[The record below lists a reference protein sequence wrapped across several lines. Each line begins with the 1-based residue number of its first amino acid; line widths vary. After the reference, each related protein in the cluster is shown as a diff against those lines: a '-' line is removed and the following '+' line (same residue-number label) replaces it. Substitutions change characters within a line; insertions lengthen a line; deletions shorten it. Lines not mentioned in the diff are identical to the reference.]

1 MDNELVDAMTE
12 AEGTALMQSIE
23 EFYLPRHLV
32 KAIYDIGHI
41 PAHSREGQVGV
52 GFIDIADY
60 THLSKFLSP
69 KENQIL
75 LNGLYTAFQI
85 VLERHGGFLNK
96 IEGDSMMFHFDDI
109 IDKRLWEMDRDSRV
123 VFIARELFNTC
134 VEMQRA
140 CIRFN
145 HADDAFLDAEASDD
159 ARKAL
164 QDAFG
169 IIKSLRSKDD
179 ISSTLFAFFQIRI
192 RIGANIG
199 EVTIGNFGPGGSKH
213 WDIIGLPVI
222 NAKRMESTAPV
233 GGLRISAE
241 FFDILKASGIAD
253 EYYRQFREEAKKL
266 GCVYQDIHWDD
277 LYRFREV
284 IIREKRDASYKT
296 YSVQVYPTLPESISR
311 QAEELLMHGA
321 KGACEIIEFFR
332 YYRAN
337 QYVIDYLERVLEAK
351 GVIFRKDEILTM
363 ISPKIAS
370 AKREAG
376 TQLNLFK
383 ILSYMDE
390 YLDYVQAIPDD
401 LETPN
406 FLCYTQYMA
415 HKKEIMLSF
424 YEKRKKMI
432 LQKTYFIEVVVRLV
446 YSSIESSILEYQ
458 QKMKELEEF
467 DEPTEAELL

>member
-1 MDNELVDAMTE
+1 MEKGMSPDTFNTESPELMH
-12 AEGTALMQSIE
+12 SIE

-109 IDKRLWEMDRDSRV
+109 IDKRLWDMNPDQRI
-123 VFIARELFNTC
+123 VFIANELFFTC
-134 VEMQRA
+134 VEMQRV
-140 CIRFN
+140 CINFN
-145 HADDAFLDAEASDD
+145 HADAQFLDEKATDEARGALNDAFS
-159 ARKAL
+159 
-164 QDAFG
+164 

-192 RIGANIG
+192 RIGANLG

-241 FFDILKASGIAD
+241 FFDILKANGIAD
-253 EYYRQFREEAKKL
+253 TYFTRFREEAKKL
-266 GCVYQDIHWDD
+266 GSVYQNIRWDD

-284 IIREKRDASYKT
+284 VLQEKRNASYKT
-296 YSVQVYPTLPESISR
+296 YSVQVYPSLPESIAL
-311 QAEELLMHGA
+311 QAEELIKHGD
-321 KGACEIIEFFR
+321 KGVREILEFFR

-337 QYVIDYLERVLEAK
+337 PYVIDKLEHVLEAK
-351 GVIFRKDEILTM
+351 GVVFRKEEILNM
-363 ISPKIAS
+363 ISPKIAA
-370 AKREAG
+370 AKKSSG
-376 TQLNLFK
+376 TRLSLFK

-390 YLDYVQAIPDD
+390 YLDYVQAIPRDAESPD
-401 LETPN
+401 
-406 FLCYTQYMA
+406 FLCYSQYMA

-424 YEKRKKMI
+424 YEKQKKML
-432 LQKTYFIEVVVRLV
+432 LQKTYFIEVVVQIV
-446 YSSIESSILEYQ
+446 YASLESSLLEYQ
-458 QKMKELEEF
+458 IKQKEL
-467 DEPTEAELL
+467 DEPEEAELL